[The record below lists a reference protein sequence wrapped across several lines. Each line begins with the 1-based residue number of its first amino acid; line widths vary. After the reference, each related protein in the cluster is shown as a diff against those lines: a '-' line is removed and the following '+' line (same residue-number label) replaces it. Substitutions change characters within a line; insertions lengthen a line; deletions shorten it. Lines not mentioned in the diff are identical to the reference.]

1 MKMFGICGSRKL
13 AELQWLQDP
22 SQINADN
29 LNSVTCE
36 TSRPLRQKRGNKD
49 KMNEL
54 QTNNKH
60 ETCIGAEM
68 NFWRVANIE
77 LIS

>member
-1 MKMFGICGSRKL
+1 MFEICGSRKR

-22 SQINADN
+22 SQINAHN
-29 LNSVTCE
+29 LNSVKCE
-36 TSRPLRQKRGNKD
+36 TSRFLRKKRGNKY
-49 KMNEL
+49 KINEL

-68 NFWRVANIE
+68 NF
-77 LIS
+77 